1 MKKIIIISS
10 LISLLLLLTF
20 CGGPKKD
27 GNKMA
32 LYFCKIEKIQE
43 KMMDAEGEELENLQK
58 EMEELWKEIEDFGK
72 KLEQKYGENNK
83 EAEAKF
89 MEAMENYECL

>member
-1 MKKIIIISS
+1 M
-10 LISLLLLLTF
+10 
-20 CGGPKKD
+20 
-27 GNKMA
+27 
-32 LYFCKIEKIQE
+32 
-43 KMMDAEGEELENLQK
+43 ENLQK